1 MHRVWVASIITLVT
15 LASSAFAV
23 DYEEYRRLLDRANLL
38 LETIRDARDE
48 AHPAL
53 REEAVESDQALLEW
67 LDEFIASEE
76 FPGLS
81 EEQQAAVYS
90 DRYRWEYNLSVQL
103 ITLERCGEARD
114 RIAVLL
120 GASVADE
127 ELRPLL
133 SEAHEQAVECALI
146 AEEPEMTQVTVES
159 LTSDAEVL
167 IDNVIVGLAPA
178 TFEVDLGEHTV
189 TVRAEGHET
198 SNVFFVAEGEP
209 VTIGPVNLVPLL
221 VEVVPIDAGPEW
233 YEWTLWGVGAVGV
246 STFFWA
252 YLNAR
257 DRESVLESPP
267 TGMALDDPDGER
279 NTIDTLDTVAY
290 ISGGVGLACAIT
302 GTLLYLLVD
311 DTPNP
316 DDVQVGLI
324 SGSFSIPVLRFSF

>member
-1 MHRVWVASIITLVT
+1 MHRVWVISILALVT

-38 LETIRDARDE
+38 LETIHGARDE

-67 LDEFIASEE
+67 LDQFIASEE

-81 EEQQAAVYS
+81 EQQQTAVYS

-103 ITLERCGEARD
+103 IALGRCAEARD
-114 RIAVLL
+114 RIATLL

-133 SEAHEQAVECALI
+133 SEAHEQAVECALH
-146 AEEPEMTQVTVES
+146 AEEPAMTQVTVES
-159 LTSDAEVL
+159 LTSGAEVL

-189 TVRAEGHET
+189 TVRAQGHET
-198 SNVFFVAEGEP
+198 SNVHFVAEGEP
-209 VTIGPVNLVPLL
+209 VLIGPVNLVLL
-221 VEVVPIDAGPEW
+221 PVEVVPVDAGPEW
-233 YEWTLWGVGAVGV
+233 YEWTLWGVGVAGV

-257 DRESVLESPP
+257 DRESVVESPP
-267 TGMALDDPDGER
+267 SGMALDDPEGEQ

-290 ISGGVGLACAIT
+290 ISGGVGLACSIT
-302 GTLLYLLVD
+302 GTLLYLLMD
-311 DTPNP
+311 DTASQ

-324 SGSFSIPVLRFSF
+324 PGSFPTPFVRFSF